1 MKLGFRPLLVLAFF
15 ALFITSI
22 QAQDKP
28 ATPQATPPKIEPAKP
43 ADKMVRTTPFDG
55 NVEFPEVDGWE
66 LSEKHKYPTA
76 QLGYS
81 VNYESPTGGRVTV
94 YVYNG
99 GRKSIPS
106 SLTGV
111 VVEEMDRAKNDIK
124 AAVDAGAYES
134 AKLRKSES
142 ITLGGIAGNLKI
154 LYTSFDLV
162 ARGNKLH
169 SEIYLF
175 PYQNYFV
182 KIRATR
188 TKANE
193 KSPAITALFS
203 EIDALFLK

>member
-1 MKLGFRPLLVLAFF
+1 MKNSFKLFVIF
-15 ALFITSI
+15 ALVIGAVSIAAAQSTSTG
-22 QAQDKP
+22 ASPK
-28 ATPQATPPKIEPAKP
+28 ATPTP
-43 ADKMVRTTPFDG
+43 DKTKLERTTKFDG

-66 LSEKHKYPTA
+66 LSEKHKYPTDA
-76 QLGYS
+76 LGYS
-81 VNYESPTGGRVTV
+81 VNYESRSGGRVTV

-99 GRKSIPS
+99 GRKTIPNL
-106 SLTGV
+106 LTGV
-111 VVEEMDRAKNDIK
+111 VADEMDRAKSDIK

-134 AKLRKSES
+134 AKLIKSEP
-142 ITLGGIAGNLKI
+142 ITLGGTTGSLKV
-154 LYTSFDLV
+154 LYTGFDLA

-188 TKANE
+188 AKANE
-193 KSPAITALFS
+193 KSPDFAALLA

>member
-1 MKLGFRPLLVLAFF
+1 MKNSFKLFVLF
-15 ALFITSI
+15 ALVVGAVSIAAAQSTSTGT
-22 QAQDKP
+22 APK
-28 ATPQATPPKIEPAKP
+28 ATPTP
-43 ADKMVRTTPFDG
+43 DKTKLERTTKFDG

-66 LSEKHKYPTA
+66 LSAKHKYPTDA
-76 QLGYS
+76 LGYS

-99 GRKSIPS
+99 GRKTIPNL
-106 SLTGV
+106 LTGV
-111 VVEEMDRAKNDIK
+111 VAEEMDRAKSDIK

-134 AKLRKSES
+134 AKLIKSEP
-142 ITLGGIAGNLKI
+142 ITVGGTTGNLKV
-154 LYTSFDLV
+154 LYTRYDLA

-188 TKANE
+188 AKANE
-193 KSPAITALFS
+193 KSPDFAALLS